1 MENTEIMKEAMD
13 TVIEDVV
20 VEEVVANGNNM
31 NQILKGGLVVA
42 AVAAAAVLAKKGY
55 DAYKAKK
62 ALRQPDKEIVVEA
75 EEIEEVVV
83 E

>member
-1 MENTEIMKEAMD
+1 MENIEIKNEAMNAM
-13 TVIEDVV
+13 IEDVV

-42 AVAAAAVLAKKGY
+42 AVAAGAFIVKKVY
-55 DAYKAKK
+55 DHHKAKK
-62 ALRQPDKEIVVEA
+62 ALHQPDKEIIVEA
-75 EEIEEVVV
+75 EDVEEVTV

>member
-42 AVAAAAVLAKKGY
+42 AVAAVAVLAKKAY
-55 DAYKAKK
+55 DHHKAKK
-62 ALRQPDKEIVVEA
+62 ALHQPDKEIVVEA